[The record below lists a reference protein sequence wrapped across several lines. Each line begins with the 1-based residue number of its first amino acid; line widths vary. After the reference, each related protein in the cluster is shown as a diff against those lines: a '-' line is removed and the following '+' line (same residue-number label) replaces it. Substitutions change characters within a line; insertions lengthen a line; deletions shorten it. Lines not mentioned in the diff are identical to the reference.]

1 MFNKLVTRVT
11 SALQQ
16 RLRNRLEK
24 VSTDELVRWL
34 DNTHTGMG
42 MNVQELRKS
51 LTHDDKSQALVYV
64 EDMRKGATTILA
76 AMDVLEDRLSPET
89 R

>member
-1 MFNKLVTRVT
+1 MFDKLVTRVT

-76 AMDVLEDRLSPET
+76 AMDVLEDRLIQRT
-89 R
+89 Q